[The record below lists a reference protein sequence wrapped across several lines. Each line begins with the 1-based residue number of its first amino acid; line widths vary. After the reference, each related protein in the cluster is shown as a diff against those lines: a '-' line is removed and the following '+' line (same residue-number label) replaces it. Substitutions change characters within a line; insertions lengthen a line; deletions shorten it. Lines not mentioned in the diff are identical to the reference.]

1 MVQFGIECISRGANK
16 AYFCEKSHEATKIIY
31 KNIEKT
37 RFTDK
42 AVVLE
47 NDYEKALR
55 LFNKKQ
61 IFFDIIYIDP
71 PYKEN
76 LAVRATEQI
85 TALNLLN
92 ENGIIIIETDD
103 KERELENLKQ
113 IGYEASDLR
122 KYGRVTLI
130 FLNRKE

>member
-1 MVQFGIECISRGANK
+1 MVQFGIECISRGASK
-16 AYFCEKSHEATKIIY
+16 AYFCEKSHEAIKMIY

>member
-1 MVQFGIECISRGANK
+1 MVQFGIECISRGASK

>member
-16 AYFCEKSHEATKIIY
+16 AYFCEKSHEAIKMIY

-92 ENGIIIIETDD
+92 ENGIIIIETDN